1 MKVDVTPITRV
12 FSRKILIAKK
22 NSPHVFFAAGLIGTV
37 TSTVLACRAT
47 LKLNE
52 TLDDISKDINE
63 VKNIR
68 SGEDINDTENR
79 YPVDQHN
86 RDLAYVYAKSSL
98 KLAKLYAPSATLG
111 IVSIGLL
118 TGSHVQLTKRNTAV
132 MAAYAAVQK
141 AYDDYRE
148 RVQNILGETKELE
161 VYHASSVEKIDKEDR
176 RIADPNQWSPYAKF
190 FDEGSPYWQKDP
202 ELNRLFI
209 QCQQNYAN
217 NRFIARGHLLLNDVY
232 EMLGLDHTKAG
243 CVVGWVLNGEG
254 DNYIDFGIF
263 EAYNSRF
270 VNGWEQ
276 SVILD
281 FNVDGVIYDKI

>member
-1 MKVDVTPITRV
+1 MDITPITRA
-12 FSRKILIAKK
+12 FHRKVLVAKK
-22 NSPHVFFAAGLIGTV
+22 NSPHIFFAAGIVGSV
-37 TSTVLACRAT
+37 ASTVLACRAT
-47 LKLNE
+47 LRLNE
-52 TLDDISKDINE
+52 TMDEISKDIND
-63 VKNIR
+63 VKNMHTI
-68 SGEDINDTENR
+68 EDIDPFSNR
-79 YPVDQHN
+79 YPIEYQS

-98 KLAKLYAPSATLG
+98 KLAKLYAPSAALG
-111 IVSIGLL
+111 VFSIGLL

-148 RVQNILGETKELE
+148 RVQEILGEEKELE
-161 VYHASSVEKIDKEDR
+161 VYHAASVEKGNKQDAR
-176 RIADPNQWSPYAKF
+176 LADPNKWSPYAKF
-190 FDEGSPYWQKDP
+190 FDEASPYWNRDA

-217 NRFIARGHLLLNDVY
+217 NRLIARGHLLLNDVY
-232 EMLGLDHTKAG
+232 EMLGLEHTQAG
-243 CVVGWVLNGEG
+243 CVVGWIISENG

-263 EAYNSRF
+263 DAYNSRF
-270 VNGWEQ
+270 INGVEP